1 MKEFIPP
8 PIKSTTPEPPIT
20 QNKAGTPKSTAGK
33 GDSPRNIWSDNF
45 KDNWE
50 AINWSIP
57 SEKPPKA
64 IKGSIKTTY
73 VYR

>member
-8 PIKSTTPEPPIT
+8 AIKSTTPEPPIT

-45 KDNWE
+45 KDNWDH
-50 AINWSIP
+50 IQWSS
-57 SEKPPKA
+57 SENTTKKV
-64 IKGSIKTTY
+64 IKSTTKTTY